1 MSIRLLDGK
10 VVVVTGGARGIGAA
24 ICRVLAGQGAIV
36 GVNYAENRPA
46 AEHVAMAILAAG
58 GQAIAV
64 RADMRDSEAVRFMM
78 NEMVREYGQLDG
90 VVNNVI
96 GGKRH
101 GNLSDA
107 ALEDCVDAFDLG
119 CRAVVNSLSAARP
132 HFRAMGGGRI
142 VNVVPEVGGTT
153 PASWTFY
160 MAGKGAMV
168 GLSKSLAAELSPEN
182 ITMNMVAPGW
192 VAEDKVEAPPRRI
205 RPGQLRRHASGEEI
219 GNTCALLLSDLAA
232 CVTGSY
238 LVVSGGRA
246 TPLGT

>member
-1 MSIRLLDGK
+1 
-10 VVVVTGGARGIGAA
+10 
-24 ICRVLAGQGAIV
+24 
-36 GVNYAENRPA
+36 
-46 AEHVAMAILAAG
+46 
-58 GQAIAV
+58 
-64 RADMRDSEAVRFMM
+64 
-78 NEMVREYGQLDG
+78 
-90 VVNNVI
+90 
-96 GGKRH
+96 
-101 GNLSDA
+101 
-107 ALEDCVDAFDLG
+107 
-119 CRAVVNSLSAARP
+119 
-132 HFRAMGGGRI
+132 MGGGRI
-142 VNVVPEVGGTT
+142 VNVVPEVGGTA

-192 VAEDKVEAPPRRI
+192 IAEDKLEAQPRRE

-238 LVVSGGRA
+238 LVVSGSRA